1 MSGKD
6 HSYIFTIDFAGLNPL
21 PEVPAETAIRDTL
34 QAVSTDTHPDT
45 PGNSPGDAV
54 RDTLQSVSPGAL
66 RDSLQAV
73 SPDTLR
79 VPAPAP
85 SPGSSVISTP
95 GPEPVAGRESI
106 WDRIDSRDR
115 EIKETLPETTPQ
127 ATAVIPRPRAAAPEP
142 AVPVERE
149 FRHDASYYL
158 NPEAEIPF
166 SRELIFPQ
174 GEIAITH
181 AGSQFVFIESGRPA
195 AVNSSVTSYQ
205 AYLETDVSAEIN
217 HGLQYS
223 ASWIPGLVIL
233 SLILLAWIKLFYL
246 QFLTPVLISAFSY
259 KEAMKLYKNKN
270 APSQYAFIILHLIFA
285 VNSGL
290 FLLFVVGHFDLNPAD
305 VRPVLFFLG
314 ISTFIV
320 LLFAFK
326 SAALRLAGFLFD
338 RKKLFAEF
346 NHNISLYNKI
356 FGMLLM
362 PLIVGLL
369 YADDIVH
376 DILIYSGLALGA
388 VFYLLQLVRGF
399 EIIVRKEVSVFY
411 LILYLCTFE
420 IIPIFTVYKLLE
432 TFLI

>member
-1 MSGKD
+1 MSVKG
-6 HSYIFTIDFAGLNPL
+6 HPYLFTIDSADLKPL
-21 PEVPAETAIRDTL
+21 HEVPDEAAIRDTL
-34 QAVSTDTHPDT
+34 QAVPPDT
-45 PGNSPGDAV
+45 LLDSSGTAA
-54 RDTLQSVSPGAL
+54 RDTLHS
-66 RDSLQAV
+66 V

-79 VPAPAP
+79 VAVP
-85 SPGSSVISTP
+85 SPSSDSTGISTQV
-95 GPEPVAGRESI
+95 PEPVAGRESI

-115 EIKETLPETTPQ
+115 EIKETLTETTNKTTPVIRQ
-127 ATAVIPRPRAAAPEP
+127 AREAAPET
-142 AVPVERE
+142 VPSVDRE
-149 FRHDASYYL
+149 FRHDATFYL
-158 NPEAEIPF
+158 DPEAEIPF
-166 SRELIFPQ
+166 FREHIFPARETAQ
-174 GEIAITH
+174 TQPA
-181 AGSQFVFIESGRPA
+181 SQFVFIENGKTSA
-195 AVNSSVTSYQ
+195 ISSSVTYQ
-205 AYLETDVSAEIN
+205 AYLETDTSGEVN

-223 ASWIPGLVIL
+223 TSWIPGLVIL
-233 SLILLAWIKLFYL
+233 SLMLLAWIKLFYL

-290 FLLFVVGHFDLNPAD
+290 FLLFVVGYFDLSPTD

-320 LLFAFK
+320 ILFAFK

-356 FGMLLM
+356 FGLLLM

-369 YADDIVH
+369 YADDTVH
-376 DILIYSGLALGA
+376 DVLIYSGLALGA
-388 VFYLLQLVRGF
+388 VFYLLQLVRGL
-399 EIIVRKEVSVFY
+399 EIIVRKEFSVFY
-411 LILYLCTFE
+411 LILYLCAFE
-420 IIPIFTVYKLLE
+420 IIPIFTIYKLLE